1 MAKTVNVTLAGVDYQ
16 MPASYKVAKEI
27 GQRVGDP
34 LKMAIDAERG
44 EIPWTFESVVDIIH
58 IGAKAAG
65 CALSHDDVGDALMDS
80 GIPAALEAAANLIG
94 QIVAG
99 GPDKPLKG
107 STSKKS

>member
-1 MAKTVNVTLAGVDYQ
+1 MSKTVEIKLNGNTYA

-34 LKMAIDAERG
+34 LKMAIEAERG
-44 EIPWTFESVVDIIH
+44 EIPWTFESVVDIVH

-65 CALSHDDVGDALMDS
+65 CSLDRDDVGDALMEL

-94 QIVAG
+94 HIVAG
-99 GPDKPLKG
+99 GPAKPIKG
-107 STSKKS
+107 GSGKKS